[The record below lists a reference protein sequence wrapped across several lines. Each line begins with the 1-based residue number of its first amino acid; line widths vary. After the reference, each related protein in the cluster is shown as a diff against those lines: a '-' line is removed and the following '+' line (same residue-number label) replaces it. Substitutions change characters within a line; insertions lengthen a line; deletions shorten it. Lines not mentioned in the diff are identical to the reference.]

1 MFVLVIPI
9 FLVLIPFFI
18 SIFFQTDAVIGVGAI
33 ISGAGFILYLP
44 VMILTSGILY
54 AYIGSVWA
62 LTFKRLTQPL
72 TPVVVEATEE

>member
-1 MFVLVIPI
+1 
-9 FLVLIPFFI
+9 
-18 SIFFQTDAVIGVGAI
+18 
-33 ISGAGFILYLP
+33 
-44 VMILTSGILY
+44 MILTSGILY